1 MMLDWRGSAWPS
13 ERVRGCEGT
22 GRPHPTPHTVLLR
35 VSTGTNQQILIL
47 LTHRFAQTNTAQL
60 NQSLGV
66 SYFPTLN
73 NKFKQNANSFS
84 RYACRRQPHILRRLQ
99 SEKFI
104 ETNLPNLPS
113 NLRAN
118 LGQAGEL
125 QVIGLLSN
133 KSKNYHI
140 RSLSIVNL
148 AFVGLAKSAQL
159 PN

>member
-1 MMLDWRGSAWPS
+1 MAVPGQARECAAARERGGP
-13 ERVRGCEGT
+13 T
-22 GRPHPTPHTVLLR
+22 RPR
-35 VSTGTNQQILIL
+35 IRSCSGSQQVQINKYLYILI
-47 LTHRFAQTNTAQL
+47 THRFAQTNTAQL

-66 SYFPTLN
+66 SYFQTLN

-118 LGQAGEL
+118 LSQAGEL
-125 QVIGLLSN
+125 QVIGMLSN